1 MPKINTT
8 IALTRGKIFAIACLC
23 LLIIFSIVGPVF
35 AQSVTQGYKSSDPLQ
50 RGMMVASSL
59 DDPDRVEPLTYASL
73 DRLKGVVV
81 QQNDSPV
88 TLSSDDKKIFVASSG
103 DFEVLVSDQNGPIE
117 KGDYITIS
125 ALEGIGMKADD
136 TQPVVVGRATTEF
149 KGTHDSIG
157 STSIESS
164 SPYKFGRIQASIS
177 ISRNPLLKA
186 PEQSNV
192 PKFLTSIG
200 ETVADKPV
208 SPLRIYLAVALFL
221 ATVGIV
227 GFMLY
232 GGVRSSL
239 VAIGRNPLSKKIIS
253 RGLFQVV
260 LVGLVIFIMGL
271 FGVYLLLK
279 L

>member
-23 LLIIFSIVGPVF
+23 LLIVFSIAGPVF
-35 AQSVTQGYKSSDPLQ
+35 AQSVTRGYQSSQPVQ
-50 RGMMVASSL
+50 RGMLVAVSL
-59 DDPDRVEPLTYASL
+59 DDADRVEPLTYASL

-81 QQNDSPV
+81 QKNDSPV

-103 DFEVLVSDQNGPIE
+103 DFEVLVSDQNGPIS

-136 TQPVVVGRATTEF
+136 TQPVVVGRAATEF
-149 KGTHDSIG
+149 KGTNDSIG
-157 STSIESS
+157 STSIESG
-164 SPYKFGRIQASIS
+164 SPYKFGRIQANIS
-177 ISRNPLLKA
+177 ISRNPLLKV
-186 PEQSNV
+186 PEQNDI

-208 SPLRIYLAVALFL
+208 NPLRIYLALALFL
-221 ATVGIV
+221 ATVGVV

-239 VAIGRNPLSKKIIS
+239 VAIGRNPLSKKTIL

-260 LVGLVIFIMGL
+260 IVSLGIFIMGL